1 MKGVL
6 LLAAFWAAFLASV
19 LAQTSAATDEDKLR
33 LQVVL
38 LRGQLAEALKAQ
50 AKCEA
55 EGSQAGQQLQAAQTE
70 GQALLKALEA
80 RGLMVNQQNEI
91 VPKPSAKQ
99 P

>member
-1 MKGVL
+1 MK
-6 LLAAFWAAFLASV
+6 LASI
-19 LAQTSAATDEDKLR
+19 LFLSISLIGMTLRAQSAATDEDKLR

-55 EGSQAGQQLQAAQTE
+55 DGSQASRQLQDAATE
-70 GQALLKALEA
+70 GQALLKALDA
-80 RGLMVNQQNEI
+80 RGLMIDQTNTI
-91 VPKPSAKQ
+91 VPKPAAEKK

>member
-1 MKGVL
+1 MK
-6 LLAAFWAAFLASV
+6 LASIFFLSVSLIGLV
-19 LAQTSAATDEDKLR
+19 LQAQSAATDEDKLR

-55 EGSQAGQQLQAAQTE
+55 EGSQASRQLQDAQTE
-70 GQALLKALEA
+70 GQALLKALDA
-80 RGLMVNQQNEI
+80 RGLTIDQTNTI
-91 VPKPSAKQ
+91 VPKPAPEKK